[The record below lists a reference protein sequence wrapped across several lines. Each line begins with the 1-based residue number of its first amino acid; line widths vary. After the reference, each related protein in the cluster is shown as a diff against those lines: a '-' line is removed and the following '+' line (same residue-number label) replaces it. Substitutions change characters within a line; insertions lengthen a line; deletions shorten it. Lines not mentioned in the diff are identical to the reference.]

1 MTKTTKATVKKA
13 GFTLGV
19 VALGLIALNTM
30 ANRIPVANKV
40 RTRLQTGF

>member
-19 VALGLIALNTM
+19 VALGLIAFNTI
-30 ANRIPVANKV
+30 ANRVPVANKA
-40 RTRLQTGF
+40 RARLQSGF